1 MDSPRCSSRIRRSSS
16 TTISCDSNRSSSGAR
31 RRVETSG
38 SRATS
43 SFEETQ
49 MAGLQK
55 RKGQV
60 GVREAVEL
68 EGAPATRG
76 RRSGSGETAR
86 RGASA
91 ATCEVCGNEYDKTFE
106 VRVDGSKHTFDSFEC
121 AIQA

>member
-1 MDSPRCSSRIRRSSS
+1 
-16 TTISCDSNRSSSGAR
+16 
-31 RRVETSG
+31 
-38 SRATS
+38 
-43 SFEETQ
+43 

-76 RRSGSGETAR
+76 RRSGRGETAR

-121 AIQA
+121 AIQALAPHCHHCNCRVIGHGVEEGGLIFCCAHCAHSAGAADVRDRA